1 MLDNVIIVRLEG
13 THSTVSIEI
22 LVNFFLYLVN
32 IYPCIFFIV
41 SRSSRL
47 IIIIFRLCCYHHS
60 RWMFNFL
67 AIFKC
72 FQIFNGRIITLI
84 NETFYILPLM
94 LRRADPH
101 L

>member
-1 MLDNVIIVRLEG
+1 MLDNVIIVRFEG

-32 IYPCIFFIV
+32 IYPCVLFIV

-47 IIIIFRLCCYHHS
+47 IIIIFRLCCYHHT
-60 RWMFNFL
+60 RWMLNFL
-67 AIFKC
+67 AIINC
-72 FQIFNGRIITLI
+72 FQIFNGRIITLS
-84 NETFYILPLM
+84 NETFNILPLM